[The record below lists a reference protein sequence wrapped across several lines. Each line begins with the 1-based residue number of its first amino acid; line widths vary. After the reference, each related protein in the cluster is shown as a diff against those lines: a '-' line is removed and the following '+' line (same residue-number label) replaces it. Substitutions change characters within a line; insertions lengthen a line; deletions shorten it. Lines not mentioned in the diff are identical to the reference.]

1 MIARISRPAKNAMQS
16 GRGKMDSWIVEFE
29 ADAVRTRD
37 PLMGWTSAAETA
49 TQVKLI
55 FETREDAIAY
65 CQRNSIAH
73 RVVEPKQPKRIPRA
87 YSDNFAFSRK
97 EPWSH

>member
-16 GRGKMDSWIVEFE
+16 GRGKMDSWVLEFE
-29 ADAVRTRD
+29 ADSARTHD
-37 PLMGWTSAAETA
+37 PLMGWTSSSQTSS
-49 TQVKLI
+49 QVRLT
-55 FETREDAIAY
+55 FDSREEAIAY
-65 CQRNSIAH
+65 CQRNAIAH